1 MVLSLMVVVVRHA
14 QSTKNEKFTKSLY
27 YFKKELRDRNDFLH
41 KDKHQSFQQT
51 GSIIFAGHS

>member
-1 MVLSLMVVVVRHA
+1 MVVVVRHA
-14 QSTKNEKFTKSLY
+14 QSTKNKKFTKSLY